1 MDINKKC
8 KLFIIQSVASV
19 VVLNLIGAI
28 VSGIWNFQLFIPLV
42 VSTLFVLILDMA
54 LVLVWRWVALRHADM
69 MPSFFTG
76 VSGVRFFGSIL
87 VLFVWFVAAS
97 RESMLPFFVVFM
109 VFYMVSLLHQT
120 IFFSRITNR
129 L

>member
-97 RESMLPFFVVFM
+97 RESMLPFFVVFL